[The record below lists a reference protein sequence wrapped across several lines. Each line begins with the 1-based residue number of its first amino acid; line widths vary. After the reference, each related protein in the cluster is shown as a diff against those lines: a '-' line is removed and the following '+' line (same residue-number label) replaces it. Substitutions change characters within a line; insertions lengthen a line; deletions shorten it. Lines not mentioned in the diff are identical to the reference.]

1 MIRKKFFKLLR
12 EQREV
17 QVLASLVVLLIIVFL
32 GIIPDIKN
40 SNFYSLFG
48 VLSFFSLLIF
58 SVIYVLE
65 TIITVMK
72 ESTYTFLLIVI
83 LFPLVMVP
91 FQFIKQWDINAVN
104 TFLTVAIGIGINYAI
119 DGVLGIVD
127 GEILDFQRKLLTKKS
142 SITKIFFNTLYIS
155 ECLMFSV
162 VKEGSIVKYFAN
174 FDGFIKDNEQYVFL
188 ISALLTWVIMVALSL
203 VVVYAVKRELNSESI
218 RKPSRFP
225 KRRIRQR
232 RPSYKVICKS
242 KQKSLL
248 DFFHR

>member
-1 MIRKKFFKLLR
+1 MTRKKFLKLLR

-17 QVLASLVVLLIIVFL
+17 QVLISLVVLLFIVFL
-32 GIIPDIKN
+32 GIFPDIKN
-40 SNFYSLFG
+40 SNLYSLFG

-65 TIITVMK
+65 TIITMMK

-83 LFPLVMVP
+83 LIPLVMVP

-104 TFLTVAIGIGINYAI
+104 TFLTVAIGIGINYVI

-127 GEILDFQRKLLTKKS
+127 GEILDFQRKLLKKKS

-155 ECLMFSV
+155 ECIMFSV
-162 VKEGSIVKYFAN
+162 VKEGSIVKYFPN

-188 ISALLTWVIMVALSL
+188 ISALLTWAIMVALSL
-203 VVVYAVKRELNSESI
+203 AVVYAVKKELNSESI

-232 RPSYKVICKS
+232 RP
-242 KQKSLL
+242 LL
-248 DFFHR
+248 

>member
-32 GIIPDIKN
+32 GTFPVIKN
-40 SNFYSLFG
+40 CNLYSLFG
-48 VLSFFSLLIF
+48 VLSFLSLLIF

-65 TIITVMK
+65 TIITMMK

-83 LFPLVMVP
+83 LIPLVMVP

-104 TFLTVAIGIGINYAI
+104 TFLTVAIGIGINYVI

-127 GEILDFQRKLLTKKS
+127 GEILDFQRKLLKKKS

-155 ECLMFSV
+155 ECIMFSV
-162 VKEGSIVKYFAN
+162 VKEGSIVKYFPN

-188 ISALLTWVIMVALSL
+188 ISALLTWAIMVALSL
-203 VVVYAVKRELNSESI
+203 AVVYAVKKELNSESI

-232 RPSYKVICKS
+232 RP
-242 KQKSLL
+242 LL
-248 DFFHR
+248 